1 MTKRHGTHGEARSP
15 LPVAGDTHSLTRQIT
30 VHLPRYHNAIP
41 MRDFCPKAW
50 SAICEL
56 CGGEDRI
63 DTSTSPENALSVIN
77 DGFIV
82 NVGSKAD
89 ALKWTQASSP
99 NTSSNPDNLT
109 PAQEKLLDPHDRD
122 NWHVDGDFFHHFL
135 DSKEQALLP
144 IVLFGDI
151 KVGGGGTMICPD
163 AIATMAKHLAAH
175 PEGLMPDMTCIEGRE
190 TPYKDFDHGFFDQAV
205 KGVPKDRFKTATGK
219 AGDIYLL
226 HPLMVHSAAPD
237 YLRGKIFRQ
246 TAHKPIRSSTD
257 RCVTTEPR
265 FITNPPVALKESF
278 NFDRQ
283 DGSTY
288 SLVEQ
293 KTLQAL
299 GHPEGLKGWKITT
312 ERKFIIPERVKQQAE
327 MKKI

>member
-1 MTKRHGTHGEARSP
+1 MPEDYSLSEEQKQHFLEHGFIKLENCF
-15 LPVAGDTHSLTRQIT
+15 SLEDEQF
-30 VHLPRYHNAIP
+30 HLPRHHNAIP

-89 ALKWTQASSP
+89 ALKWTQASSQ
-99 NTSSNPDNLT
+99 TTASNPDNLT

-144 IVLFGDI
+144 IVLFGDVKI
-151 KVGGGGTMICPD
+151 GGGGTMICPD
-163 AIATMAKHLAAH
+163 AIATMAKHLAAY

-205 KGVPKDRFKTATGK
+205 KGVPKDTFKTATGK

-226 HPLMVHSAAPD
+226 HPLMVHSAAPN
-237 YLRGKIFRQ
+237 YLR
-246 TAHKPIRSSTD
+246 
-257 RCVTTEPR
+257 
-265 FITNPPVALKESF
+265 
-278 NFDRQ
+278 
-283 DGSTY
+283 
-288 SLVEQ
+288 
-293 KTLQAL
+293 
-299 GHPEGLKGWKITT
+299 
-312 ERKFIIPERVKQQAE
+312 
-327 MKKI
+327 

>member
-1 MTKRHGTHGEARSP
+1 MPEDYSLSEEQKQHFLEHGFIKLENCF
-15 LPVAGDTHSLTRQIT
+15 SLEDEQCKKLMDL
-30 VHLPRYHNAIP
+30 HLPRHHNAIP

-99 NTSSNPDNLT
+99 NTSSNSDNLT
-109 PAQEKLLDPHDRD
+109 PAQKELLDPHDRD

-205 KGVPKDRFKTATGK
+205 KGVLKDRFKTATGK
-219 AGDIYLL
+219 AGDVYLL
-226 HPLMVHSAAPD
+226 HPLMVHSAAPN
-237 YLRGKIFRQ
+237 YLR
-246 TAHKPIRSSTD
+246 
-257 RCVTTEPR
+257 EPR
-265 FITNPPVALKESF
+265 FITNPPVALKEPF

-299 GHPEGLKGWKITT
+299 GYPEGLKGWKITT

>member
-1 MTKRHGTHGEARSP
+1 MISAMPEDYSLSEEQKQHFLEHGFIKLENCF
-15 LPVAGDTHSLTRQIT
+15 SLEDEQCKKLMDRVWERLDMDPNDKETWI
-30 VHLPRYHNAIP
+30 HLPRYHNAIP

-99 NTSSNPDNLT
+99 NTSSNSDNLT

-175 PEGLMPDMTCIEGRE
+175 PEGLMLVIFPFRWFSRVGWEDDLPTTNVIHTCFSAFCI
-190 TPYKDFDHGFFDQAV
+190 PYCRFLGCCLLLFSLCHFPHQPFDLPLSDLFLSL
-205 KGVPKDRFKTATGK
+205 
-219 AGDIYLL
+219 YLPCIHL
-226 HPLMVHSAAPD
+226 
-237 YLRGKIFRQ
+237 
-246 TAHKPIRSSTD
+246 T
-257 RCVTTEPR
+257 
-265 FITNPPVALKESF
+265 ITSF
-278 NFDRQ
+278 Q
-283 DGSTY
+283 
-288 SLVEQ
+288 L
-293 KTLQAL
+293 L
-299 GHPEGLKGWKITT
+299 P
-312 ERKFIIPERVKQQAE
+312 
-327 MKKI
+327 